1 MSRRRLAIAGAVALV
16 LAAGGGT
23 AIAVDRAASPAAPAT
38 AQNGLSPAAA
48 PARNGAAPAQPRAK
62 SPSAT
67 GPRVVRPYQPVD
79 IGRGAKMGLLPE
91 GRQNYVVSYD
101 DFAADV
107 EEAKKYPGSSIR
119 PNSLSGGIGTE
130 GDDILFTGAYRT
142 DTVPAR
148 TTVRIGKGPETDAAM
163 LRLPGRPGW
172 GTYYLDRPGA
182 GPWREPVTVTAY
194 DGAGAVLATLTF
206 APR

>member
-1 MSRRRLAIAGAVALV
+1 MSRRRLAIVGAVALV

-23 AIAVDRAASPAAPAT
+23 AIAVDRAAPPAAPVT
-38 AQNGLSPAAA
+38 AQNGPAPAAA
-48 PARNGAAPAQPRAK
+48 AAQPRAK

-148 TTVRIGKGPETDAAM
+148 TTVRIGKGPETEAAM

-194 DGAGAVLATLTF
+194 DGGGAVLATLTF

>member
-23 AIAVDRAASPAAPAT
+23 AIAVDGAASPASPAT
-38 AQNGLSPAAA
+38 AQNGPSPAAA
-48 PARNGAAPAQPRAK
+48 AAQPRAK

-107 EEAKKYPGSSIR
+107 EEARKYPGSSIR
-119 PNSLSGGIGTE
+119 PGSLSGGIGTE

-148 TTVRIGKGPETDAAM
+148 TTVRIGKGPETEAAM

-206 APR
+206 GPK